1 MRIGVDA
8 MGGDHAPREIVR
20 GVLDALPSMNGHELV
35 LVGDEKAVRH
45 EMERLGRKDARI
57 GIVHASQ
64 VIGMDE
70 TPVEAVRQKKD
81 SSICRLARLAAEGE
95 VQGVISAGN
104 TGAFA
109 AASQLRMRLLPG
121 VTRTGIAVVIP
132 SFTGPIVLCDAGANL
147 APKPHHLLQYA
158 LMASAYARNVL
169 HVERPRVAL
178 LSVGEEDVKGTTLVK
193 SAHELLRAS
202 SRIHF
207 VGNVEGRD
215 LFRGGC
221 DVVICDGFVG
231 NIALKLTE
239 GLAEGLFKTIAK
251 EIALASPELARSI
264 EPVIK
269 RVWAN
274 HDYAEYGGAPLL
286 GVDGACI
293 ICHGRS
299 DHVAIRNAVRVAI
312 EYLERDLNS
321 VIAHELAESAACN
334 VTAAVQRNL

>member
-8 MGGDHAPREIVR
+8 MGGDYAPQAIVR
-20 GVLDALPSMNGHELV
+20 GALEALPSMNGHELV
-35 LVGDEKAVRH
+35 LIGDEKAIRQ
-45 EMERLGRKDARI
+45 ELERSGNKAADKVQ
-57 GIVHASQ
+57 IVHTSQ

-70 TPVEAVRQKKD
+70 IPVEAVRQKKD
-81 SSICRLARLAAEGE
+81 SSICRMVQMAARGE
-95 VQGVISAGN
+95 LDGVISAGN

-121 VTRTGIAVVIP
+121 VSRTGIAVVIP

-147 APKPHHLLQYA
+147 APKPHHLVQYA
-158 LMASAYARNVL
+158 HMAGAYANHVL
-169 HVERPRVAL
+169 KVARPRGAL
-178 LSVGEEDVKGTTLVK
+178 LSVGEEDVKGTALVK
-193 SAHELLRAS
+193 TVHEKLRADG
-202 SRIHF
+202 RINF

-221 DVVICDGFVG
+221 DVVITDGFVG
-231 NIALKLTE
+231 NIVLKLIE

-251 EIALASPELARSI
+251 EIALASPELARSFD
-264 EPVIK
+264 PVIK

-299 DHVAIRNAVRVAI
+299 DHVAIRNAVRVAM
-312 EYLERDLNS
+312 EYLDKNVNS
-321 VIAHELAESAACN
+321 VIAAELAEA
-334 VTAAVQRNL
+334 R

>member
-1 MRIGVDA
+1 
-8 MGGDHAPREIVR
+8 MGGDYAPQAIVR
-20 GVLDALPSMNGHELV
+20 GALEALPSMNGHELV
-35 LVGDEKAVRH
+35 LIGDEKAIRQ
-45 EMERLGRKDARI
+45 ELERSGNKAADKVQ
-57 GIVHASQ
+57 IVHTSQ

-70 TPVEAVRQKKD
+70 IPVEAVRQKKD
-81 SSICRLARLAAEGE
+81 SSICRMVQMAARGE
-95 VQGVISAGN
+95 LDGVISAGN

-121 VTRTGIAVVIP
+121 VSRTGIAVVIP

-147 APKPHHLLQYA
+147 APKPHHLVQYA
-158 LMASAYARNVL
+158 HMAGAYANHVL
-169 HVERPRVAL
+169 KVARPRVAL
-178 LSVGEEDVKGTTLVK
+178 LSVGEEDVKGTALVK
-193 SAHELLRAS
+193 TVHEKLRADGL
-202 SRIHF
+202 INF

-221 DVVICDGFVG
+221 DVVITDGFVG
-231 NIALKLTE
+231 NIVLKLIE

-251 EIALASPELARSI
+251 EIALASPELARSFD
-264 EPVIK
+264 PVIK

-299 DHVAIRNAVRVAI
+299 DHVAIRNAVRVAM
-312 EYLERDLNS
+312 EYLDKNVNS
-321 VIAHELAESAACN
+321 VIAAELAEA
-334 VTAAVQRNL
+334 R

>member
-1 MRIGVDA
+1 
-8 MGGDHAPREIVR
+8 MGGDYAPQAIVR
-20 GVLDALPSMNGHELV
+20 GALEALPSMNGHELV
-35 LVGDEKAVRH
+35 LIGDEKAIRQ
-45 EMERLGRKDARI
+45 ELERSGNKAADKVQ
-57 GIVHASQ
+57 IVHTSQ

-70 TPVEAVRQKKD
+70 IPVEAVRQKKD
-81 SSICRLARLAAEGE
+81 SSICRMVQMAARGE
-95 VQGVISAGN
+95 LDGVISAGN

-121 VTRTGIAVVIP
+121 VSRTGIAVVIP

-147 APKPHHLLQYA
+147 APKPHHLVQYA
-158 LMASAYARNVL
+158 HMAGAYANHVL
-169 HVERPRVAL
+169 KVARPRVAL
-178 LSVGEEDVKGTTLVK
+178 LSVGEEDVKGTALVK
-193 SAHELLRAS
+193 TVHEKLRADG
-202 SRIHF
+202 RINF

-221 DVVICDGFVG
+221 DVVITDGFVG
-231 NIALKLTE
+231 NIVLKLIE

-251 EIALASPELARSI
+251 EIALASPELARSFD
-264 EPVIK
+264 PVIK

-299 DHVAIRNAVRVAI
+299 DHVAIRNAVRVAM
-312 EYLERDLNS
+312 EYLDKNVNS
-321 VIAHELAESAACN
+321 VIAAELAEA
-334 VTAAVQRNL
+334 R

>member
-8 MGGDHAPREIVR
+8 MGGDYAPQEIVR
-20 GVLDALPSMNGHELV
+20 GALEALPSMNGHELV
-35 LVGDEKAVRH
+35 FVGDERAVRR
-45 EMERLGRKDARI
+45 EVERLGHGCDRVR
-57 GIVHASQ
+57 IVHASQ
-64 VIGMDE
+64 VIEMHE
-70 TPVEAVRQKKD
+70 VPVEAVKNKRD
-81 SSICRLARLAAEGE
+81 SSICRMAELAAAGDL
-95 VQGVISAGN
+95 QAVISAGN

-121 VTRTGIAVVIP
+121 VARTGIAVVIP
-132 SFTGPIVLCDAGANL
+132 TFLGPVVLCDAGANL
-147 APKPHHLLQYA
+147 APKPHHLVHYA
-158 LMASAYARNVL
+158 IMASAYAKNVL
-169 HVERPRVAL
+169 HVDGPRVGL
-178 LSVGEEDVKGTTLVK
+178 LSVGEEDAKGTTLVK
-193 SAHELLRAS
+193 QAHEMLRAHP
-202 SRIHF
+202 RINF

-239 GLAEGLFKTIAK
+239 GLAEGLLKTISK
-251 EIALASPELARSI
+251 EIALASPELDHTI

-269 RVWAN
+269 RVFAN

-286 GVDGACI
+286 GVDGTCI

-312 EYLERDLNS
+312 EYLERDVNS
-321 VIAHELAESAACN
+321 VIAAELAAA
-334 VTAAVQRNL
+334 AA

>member
-8 MGGDHAPREIVR
+8 MGGDYAPQAIVR
-20 GVLDALPSMNGHELV
+20 GALEALPSMNGHELV
-35 LVGDEKAVRH
+35 LVGDEKTIRQ
-45 EMERLGRKDARI
+45 ELERSGVPPSEKVWV
-57 GIVHASQ
+57 VHTTQ

-70 TPVEAVRQKKD
+70 IPVEAVRQKKD
-81 SSICRLARLAAEGE
+81 SSICRMAQMAAHGE
-95 VQGVISAGN
+95 LDGLISAGN

-121 VTRTGIAVVIP
+121 VARTGIAVVIP

-147 APKPHHLLQYA
+147 APKARHLVQYA
-158 LMASAYARNVL
+158 YMAGAYAKHVL
-169 HVERPRVAL
+169 KVDRPRVAL
-178 LSVGEEDVKGTTLVK
+178 LSVGEEDVKGTALVK
-193 SAHELLRAS
+193 AVHEMLRSAP
-202 SRIHF
+202 RINF

-221 DVVICDGFVG
+221 DVVITDGFVG
-231 NIALKLTE
+231 NIVLKLIE

-251 EIALASPELARSI
+251 EIALASPELSRSFD
-264 EPVIK
+264 PVIQ

-299 DHVAIRNAVRVAI
+299 DHVAIRNAVRVAM
-312 EYLERDLNS
+312 EYLERDVNS
-321 VIAHELAESAACN
+321 VIAAELAE
-334 VTAAVQRNL
+334 TQQNL

>member
-8 MGGDHAPREIVR
+8 MGGDYAPQAIVR
-20 GVLDALPSMNGHELV
+20 GALEALPSMNGHELV
-35 LVGDEKAVRH
+35 LVGDEKAIQQELERSGAPAADKVRV
-45 EMERLGRKDARI
+45 
-57 GIVHASQ
+57 VHTSQ

-70 TPVEAVRQKKD
+70 VPVEAVRQKKD
-81 SSICRLARLAAEGE
+81 SSICRMAQMAAQGE
-95 VQGVISAGN
+95 LDGVISAGN

-121 VTRTGIAVVIP
+121 VSRTGIAVVIP

-147 APKPHHLLQYA
+147 APKPHHLVQYA
-158 LMASAYARNVL
+158 HMAGAYAKHVL
-169 HVERPRVAL
+169 KVDRPRVAL
-178 LSVGEEDVKGTTLVK
+178 MSVGEEDVKGTTLVK
-193 SAHELLRAS
+193 SAHEMLRATP
-202 SRIHF
+202 RVNF

-221 DVVICDGFVG
+221 DVVITDGFVG
-231 NIALKLTE
+231 NIVLKLIE

-251 EIALASPELARSI
+251 EIALASPELAKNFD
-264 EPVIK
+264 PVIK

-312 EYLERDLNS
+312 EYLDKNVNS
-321 VIAHELAESAACN
+321 VIAAELAEA
-334 VTAAVQRNL
+334 QQNL

>member
-20 GVLDALPSMNGHELV
+20 GVLEALPLVNGYEVV
-35 LVGDEKAVRH
+35 LVGIADEVRR
-45 EMERLGRKDARI
+45 ELERYGEGMDPRVQ
-57 GIVHASQ
+57 IVHASQ
-64 VIGMDE
+64 VIGMGE

-81 SSICRLARLAAEGE
+81 SSICRLTRMAADGE
-95 VQGVISAGN
+95 LDAVISAGN

-109 AASQLRMRLLPG
+109 AASQLRMKALPG
-121 VTRTGIAVVIP
+121 VSRPGVAVVIP
-132 SFTGPIVLCDAGANL
+132 SFMGPIVLCDAGANL
-147 APKPHHLLQYA
+147 TPKPHHLLQYA
-158 LMASAYARNVL
+158 VMASAYARHVL
-169 HVERPRVAL
+169 KVKRPRVGL
-178 LSVGEEDVKGTTLVK
+178 LSVGEEDLKGTTLVK
-193 SAHELLRAS
+193 QAHELLRVS
-202 SRIHF
+202 GRINF

-215 LFRGGC
+215 LFRGSC
-221 DVVICDGFVG
+221 DVVICDGYAG

-251 EIALASPELARSI
+251 EIALASPDLAKSF
-264 EPVIK
+264 EPVVK

-299 DHVAIRNAVRVAI
+299 DHIAIRNAVRVAT
-312 EYLERDLNS
+312 EYLDNDLNAI
-321 VIAHELAESAACN
+321 IAAELVDEAA
-334 VTAAVQRNL
+334 AAPASQ

>member
-20 GVLDALPSMNGHELV
+20 GALEALPSLNGHELV
-35 LVGDEKAVRH
+35 LIGLESVIQQEL
-45 EMERLGRKDARI
+45 ERQGFRDGNLRI
-57 GIVHASQ
+57 IHASE
-64 VIGMDE
+64 VIAMEDV
-70 TPVEAVRQKKD
+70 PVEAVRQKKD
-81 SSICRLARLAAEGE
+81 SSICRMAQMAAKGE
-95 VQGVISAGN
+95 LNAIISAGN

-109 AASQLRMRLLPG
+109 AAAQLRMRLLPG
-121 VTRTGIAVVIP
+121 VSRPGIAVVLP
-132 SFTGPIVLCDAGANL
+132 SFLGPIVLCDAGANL
-147 APKPHHLLQYA
+147 TPKPHHLVQYA

-178 LSVGEEDVKGTTLVK
+178 LSVGQEDVKGTTLVQHT
-193 SAHELLRAS
+193 HELLRS
-202 SRIHF
+202 MPRINF

-239 GLAEGLFKTIAK
+239 GLAEGLFKTISK
-251 EIALASPELARSI
+251 ELALASPELA
-264 EPVIK
+264 EKVAPVVK

-293 ICHGRS
+293 ICHGSS
-299 DHVAIRNAVRVAI
+299 DHVAIRNAVRVATAYC
-312 EYLERDLNS
+312 ESDLSS
-321 VIAHELAESAACN
+321 VIAADLAEEPAASRPN
-334 VTAAVQRNL
+334 

>member
-8 MGGDHAPREIVR
+8 MGGDYAPQEIVR
-20 GVLDALPSMNGHELV
+20 GAMEALPSMNGHELV
-35 LVGDEKAVRH
+35 LIGDEKAIRH
-45 EMERLGRKDARI
+45 EIDRLGNRGDHIRV
-57 GIVHASQ
+57 VHTTQ
-64 VIGMDE
+64 VIGMGE
-70 TPVEAVRQKKD
+70 VPVEAVRQKKD
-81 SSICRLARLAAEGE
+81 SSICRMAQMAAQGE
-95 VQGVISAGN
+95 LQAVISAGN

-109 AASQLRMRLLPG
+109 AASQLRMKLLPG

-132 SFTGPIVLCDAGANL
+132 SFMGPIVLCDAGANL

-158 LMASAYARNVL
+158 LMAGAYAKHVL
-169 HVERPRVAL
+169 HVDRPRVAL
-178 LSVGEEDVKGTTLVK
+178 LSVGEEDAKGTTLVK
-193 SAHELLRAS
+193 QAHELLRS
-202 SRIHF
+202 CERIHF

-239 GLAEGLFKTIAK
+239 GLAEGLFKTISK
-251 EIALASPELARSI
+251 EIALASPELAQSF
-264 EPVIK
+264 EPVVK

-299 DHVAIRNAVRVAI
+299 DHVAIRNAVRVAL
-312 EYLERDLNS
+312 EYLDRDLNA
-321 VIAHELAESAACN
+321 VIAAELADLPASGAPAA
-334 VTAAVQRNL
+334 QRSQ